1 MNLLVDPTEAKKE
14 GAISDDEILRLV
26 RRAQE
31 KEPEAFGDLFEMLE
45 EKLHRHAYFLS
56 GNEQQAL
63 DLVQETMIEAW
74 KHLSRYD
81 GRARFFT
88 WICSIMVH
96 RHYDLLRR
104 LRVRATAILRQAHE
118 AQQDSV
124 EHSPAHFADNFER
137 AQLLRSCLDQLPAK
151 QRIVVYLRF
160 YAGESI
166 DGIAAIANCSAG
178 TVKSRLF
185 HGLQRLARMP
195 RLKEFN
201 LQPEV
206 EK

>member
-14 GAISDDEILRLV
+14 GEISDEEILRLV

-63 DLVQETMIEAW
+63 DLLQETMFEAW

-124 EHSPAHFADNFER
+124 EHSPAHCCVPAWTSSPQSNASSCICDSMR
-137 AQLLRSCLDQLPAK
+137 ANQLMESRRS
-151 QRIVVYLRF
+151 RIVRR
-160 YAGESI
+160 G
-166 DGIAAIANCSAG
+166 
-178 TVKSRLF
+178 
-185 HGLQRLARMP
+185 Q
-195 RLKEFN
+195 
-201 LQPEV
+201 
-206 EK
+206 